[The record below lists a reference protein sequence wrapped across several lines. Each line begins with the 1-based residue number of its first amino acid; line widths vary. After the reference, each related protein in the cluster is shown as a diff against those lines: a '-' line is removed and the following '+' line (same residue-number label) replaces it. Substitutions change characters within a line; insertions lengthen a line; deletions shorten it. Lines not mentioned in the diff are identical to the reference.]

1 MNEKLEYLRS
11 SVGQFQKG
19 NNCEAVT
26 RDREE
31 RNTGTEDITK
41 G

>member
-1 MNEKLEYLRS
+1 MEHVET
-11 SVGQFQKG
+11 VGQFQKA

-26 RDREE
+26 VGREE

>member
-1 MNEKLEYLRS
+1 MRS